1 MSHAVSSRIAGV
13 LTRLLVGALAAILIA
28 AAPAVAAA
36 ANRSAV
42 TGADVAALKP
52 GEYIWAPALAP
63 RGPLLIV
70 ISLSAQ
76 RAYVYRNGVRI
87 AAATAS
93 TGRKGRETP
102 TGVFTILEKR
112 RFYRS
117 RKYNN
122 APMPFMQR
130 LTWSGVALHGG
141 PLPGYAAS
149 HGCIRLPH
157 AFAAQLFALT
167 SVGAT
172 VVITEGA
179 PRPVRLEGIRL
190 LESPATPV
198 DAALIP
204 YTWQPQL
211 APAGPV
217 SILVSAPDERLVV
230 LRNGKLIGSGQIRLP
245 PGQLTGVE
253 ALAFTGFDADG
264 RSQWIYLDVP
274 GQEATKGSSPAL
286 LSAAELQIAPAYL
299 ALVRSVLTPGAT
311 LVATDASLASGD
323 AGQSLML
330 LESDAR

>member
-1 MSHAVSSRIAGV
+1 MSNALRVRIV
-13 LTRLLVGALAAILIA
+13 CLL
-28 AAPAVAAA
+28 AAA
-36 ANRSAV
+36 AVLVAPSGPARAADKSSV
-42 TGADVAALKP
+42 TGAAVAALKP

-63 RGPLLIV
+63 QGPLLIV
-70 ISLSAQ
+70 ISLAAQ
-76 RAYVYRNGVRI
+76 RAYVYRNGVRVG
-87 AAATAS
+87 ASTAS

-157 AFAAQLFALT
+157 AFARELFATTAL
-167 SVGAT
+167 GAT

-179 PRPVRLEGIRL
+179 PRPVRLEGGGL
-190 LESPATPV
+190 LANPATPV
-198 DAALIP
+198 ATALVPPP
-204 YTWQPQL
+204 YTWQPEV
-211 APAGPV
+211 APTGPV
-217 SILVSAPDERLVV
+217 SILVSAADERLIV

-245 PGQLTGVE
+245 PGQPAGTE
-253 ALAFTGFDADG
+253 ALAFTGFDAAG
-264 RSQWIYLDVP
+264 QSQWIYLDVP
-274 GQEATKGSSPAL
+274 GQEATKGQSPKL
-286 LSAAELQIAPAYL
+286 LSGEALQIAPAYL

-311 LVATDASLASGD
+311 VVATDASLSSGD

-330 LESDAR
+330 LESDAP